1 MSLDM
6 VRFLRFITVCLSVAI
21 GILLIAQLWMV
32 SLDTASLIDAGRG
45 VLFLLV
51 ALGLIGEQRLGLTL
65 SALIC
70 LPTVVSTRLFGLT
83 PLVVSAQYTLLA
95 ASLVL
100 LFIQIKRERATL

>member
-1 MSLDM
+1 
-6 VRFLRFITVCLSVAI
+6 VCLSVAI
-21 GILLIAQLWMV
+21 GILLIGQLWMV

-51 ALGLIGEQRLGLTL
+51 ALGLIGEQRLSLIL

-70 LPTVVSTRLFGLT
+70 LPTVISTPLFGLA
-83 PLVVSAQYTLLA
+83 PLVVSAQYALLA

-100 LFIQIKRERATL
+100 LVIPIKRERATL

>member
-1 MSLDM
+1 M

-21 GILLIAQLWMV
+21 GTFLIGQLWMV

-51 ALGLIGEQRLGLTL
+51 ALGLIGEQRLGLAL

-70 LPTVVSTRLFGLT
+70 LPTVVSTPLSGLT
-83 PLVVSAQYTLLA
+83 PLVISAQYALLG

-100 LFIQIKRERATL
+100 LFAQVKRDRTTL

>member
-1 MSLDM
+1 MI
-6 VRFLRFITVCLSVAI
+6 RCLRFITVCLSVAI
-21 GILLIAQLWMV
+21 GTLLIGQLWTV

-51 ALGLIGEQRLGLTL
+51 ALGLIGEQRLGLAL

-70 LPTVVSTRLFGLT
+70 LPTVVSTSLSGLT
-83 PLVVSAQYTLLA
+83 PLVVSAQYALLS

-100 LFIQIKRERATL
+100 LLTQIKRERATL

>member
-1 MSLDM
+1 MI
-6 VRFLRFITVCLSVAI
+6 RCLRFITVCLSVAI
-21 GILLIAQLWMV
+21 GTLLIGQLWTV

-51 ALGLIGEQRLGLTL
+51 ALGLIGEQRLGLAL

-70 LPTVVSTRLFGLT
+70 LPTVVSTPLSGLT
-83 PLVVSAQYTLLA
+83 PLVVSAQYVLLA

-100 LFIQIKRERATL
+100 LLTQIKRERVTL

>member
-1 MSLDM
+1 MI
-6 VRFLRFITVCLSVAI
+6 RCLRFITVCLSVAI
-21 GILLIAQLWMV
+21 GTLLIGQLWMV

-51 ALGLIGEQRLGLTL
+51 ALGLIGEQRLGLAL

-70 LPTVVSTRLFGLT
+70 LPTVVSTPLPGLT
-83 PLVVSAQYTLLA
+83 PLVVSAQYVLLA

-100 LFIQIKRERATL
+100 LLTQIKRERVTL

>member
-21 GILLIAQLWMV
+21 GTLLIGQLWMV

-51 ALGLIGEQRLGLTL
+51 ALGLIGEQRLGLAL

-70 LPTVVSTRLFGLT
+70 LPTVVSTPLSGLA
-83 PLVVSAQYTLLA
+83 PLVVSAQYALLA

-100 LFIQIKRERATL
+100 LFTQIKRERDTL

>member
-1 MSLDM
+1 MI
-6 VRFLRFITVCLSVAI
+6 RFLRFITVCLSVAS
-21 GILLIAQLWMV
+21 GTLLIGQLWMV

-51 ALGLIGEQRLGLTL
+51 ALGLIGEQRLGLAL

-70 LPTVVSTRLFGLT
+70 LPTVVSTPLSGLT
-83 PLVVSAQYTLLA
+83 PLVVSAQYALLS

-100 LFIQIKRERATL
+100 LLTQIKRERVTL

>member
-1 MSLDM
+1 M

-21 GILLIAQLWMV
+21 GTLLIGQLWMV

-51 ALGLIGEQRLGLTL
+51 ALGLIGKQRLGLTL

-70 LPTVVSTRLFGLT
+70 LPTVVSTPLTGLT
-83 PLVVSAQYTLLA
+83 PWVVSAQYALLT

-100 LFIQIKRERATL
+100 LFTQTKRERATLL

>member
-21 GILLIAQLWMV
+21 GALLIGQLWMV

-51 ALGLIGEQRLGLTL
+51 ALGLIGEQRLGLAL

-70 LPTVVSTRLFGLT
+70 LPTVVSTPLSGLT
-83 PLVVSAQYTLLA
+83 PWVVSAQYALLA

-100 LFIQIKRERATL
+100 LFAQIRRERAAL

>member
-6 VRFLRFITVCLSVAI
+6 IRFLRFITVCLSVAI
-21 GILLIAQLWMV
+21 GTLLIGQLWMV

-51 ALGLIGEQRLGLTL
+51 ALGFIGEQRLGLAL

-70 LPTVVSTRLFGLT
+70 LPTVVSTPLSGLT
-83 PLVVSAQYTLLA
+83 PLVVSAQYALLS

-100 LFIQIKRERATL
+100 LLTQIKRERATL